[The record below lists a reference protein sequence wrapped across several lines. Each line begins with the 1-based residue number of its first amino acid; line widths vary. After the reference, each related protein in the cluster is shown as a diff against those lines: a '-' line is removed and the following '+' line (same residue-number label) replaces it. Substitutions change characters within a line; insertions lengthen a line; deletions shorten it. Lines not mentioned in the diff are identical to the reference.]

1 MDKSKIFENIKE
13 NIAIEN
19 FRETNRKHEK
29 TKRML
34 QSTLMITMCCV
45 SLTGMVFAKDI
56 STRIYNKYNTG
67 KGIEN
72 AINEGY
78 IENVYME
85 EENSNSTIQNEETGN
100 IIKDTTTKVKVSDL
114 IMDNYSL
121 SMTFEVTLSDEIKD
135 ITIANEVMEMNFL
148 DLVVYDENNLVLY
161 ALDNPTLEKFSEKN
175 NIVVDKA
182 LGSGMNCF
190 VSEKEENT
198 VKVIYNFYTGGEA
211 AFPNCKEIHVDM
223 NKIKISKDVES
234 ATGDEEI
241 TITGSWNFKVDVP
254 EKMYNRKSVQY
265 IQKSTTNNDF
275 NVESAVL
282 YNTGMEIKMKFK
294 AQDYLSTPEIDS
306 IVSEELEFFWSL
318 EKDDELNTLDIFNYL
333 EYQVREN
340 PKYQELEKQRME
352 VWKYE
357 KYLTNSKGER
367 FNFSEGPRANGEAG
381 IVDGIM
387 TSTCMFDLT
396 PNDATDEVTLHL
408 EYNGNQADIVLKR
421 VR

>member
-19 FRETNRKHEK
+19 FRETNKKYEK

-45 SLTGMVFAKDI
+45 SLTGMAFAKDI

-78 IENVYME
+78 IENVDME

-121 SMTFEVTLSDEIKD
+121 SMTFEVTLSDEMKD
-135 ITIANEVMEMNFL
+135 IITANEVMEMNFP

-190 VSEKEENT
+190 VSEKEGNT

-241 TITGSWNFKVDVP
+241 TIAGSWNFKVDVP
-254 EKMYNRKSVQY
+254 EKMYNRESVQY
-265 IQKSTTNNDF
+265 IQKSTTNKDF

-352 VWKYE
+352 VWKFE
-357 KYLTNSKGER
+357 KYLTNSKGEK
-367 FNFSEGPRANGEAG
+367 FDFSEGPRANGEAR
-381 IVDGIM
+381 IDDGIM
-387 TSTCMFDLT
+387 TSNCMFDLT
-396 PNDATDEVTLHL
+396 PSGATDEVTLHL
-408 EYNGNQADIVLKR
+408 EYHDNQADIVLER